1 MEDKKTENTTVN
13 TESLS
18 KYRIE
23 ALTDGVFAI
32 VMTLM
37 ILELKF
43 PEDIPGHIFSTDIQ
57 DHLLLLLPKLENY
70 AISFIVL
77 GIYWI
82 RHQTQFN
89 IIKYADRGLI
99 WINIIFLMFVALIP
113 FTTDFIMDYPGFQLP
128 IILYSSN
135 LSIIG
140 FLLYLHWKYA
150 TYNFK
155 LIDKDVNIIYIKRT
169 SKLTLLAPLIF
180 ILTIIISFLDTRISI
195 TLMYAVPIVYII
207 FRNYS
212 KVFKPKIIRRRRIH
226 KKDGG
231 QESN

>member
-1 MEDKKTENTTVN
+1 MENNKSEENIVFARD
-13 TESLS
+13 SLS

-32 VMTLM
+32 VMTIM

-43 PEDIPGHIFSTDIQ
+43 PEDIPGHTFPADIQ
-57 DHLLLLLPKLENY
+57 NYLLLLLPKLENY
-70 AISFIVL
+70 AISFVVL

-82 RHQTQFN
+82 RHQIQFN
-89 IIKYADRGLI
+89 TIKFADKGLI

-113 FTTDFIMDYPGFQLP
+113 FTTSFMMNYPGFQLP

-135 LSIIG
+135 LTIIG
-140 FLLYLHWKYA
+140 FLLFIHWLYA

-155 LIDKDVNIIYIKRT
+155 LIDKNVNSLYIKRT
-169 SKLTLLAPLIF
+169 SKLNLLAPVVF
-180 ILTIIISFLDTRISI
+180 ILTIIISFFNLRISL
-195 TLMYAVPIVYII
+195 TLMYTVPIIYII

-212 KVFKPKIIRRRRIH
+212 KVFKPRIAKRKSLRKKI
-226 KKDGG
+226 
-231 QESN
+231 SS

>member
-1 MEDKKTENTTVN
+1 MEDKKVENTTVN

-37 ILELKF
+37 ILELRL
-43 PEDIPGHIFSTDIQ
+43 PEDIAENLFPVDIKN
-57 DHLLLLLPKLENY
+57 HLLLLLPKLENY

-89 IIKYADRGLI
+89 IIKYTDKGLI

-113 FTTDFIMDYPGFQLP
+113 FTTDFIMDYPGFQIP
-128 IILYSSN
+128 VILYSSN
-135 LSIIG
+135 ITVIG
-140 FLLYLHWKYA
+140 LILYLHWKYA

-155 LIDKDVNIIYIKRT
+155 LIDREVNIVYIKRT
-169 SKLTLLAPLIF
+169 SKLNLTAPLIF
-180 ILTIIISFLDTRISI
+180 ILTIIISFFNTRVSI
-195 TLMYAVPIVYII
+195 TLMYTVPIVYII

-212 KVFKPKIIRRRRIH
+212 KVFKPKISRRRRIH
-226 KKDGG
+226 KKGGG

>member
-1 MEDKKTENTTVN
+1 MEEKK

-37 ILELKF
+37 ILELRL
-43 PEDIPGHIFSTDIQ
+43 PEDIADNLFPADIKN
-57 DHLLLLLPKLENY
+57 HLLLLLPKLENY

-89 IIKYADRGLI
+89 IIKYTDKGLI

-113 FTTDFIMDYPGFQLP
+113 FTTDFIMDYPGFQIP
-128 IILYSSN
+128 VILYSSN
-135 LSIIG
+135 IAVIG
-140 FLLYLHWKYA
+140 FILYLHWKYA
-150 TYNFK
+150 THNFK
-155 LIDKDVNIIYIKRT
+155 LINREVNIVYIKRT
-169 SKLTLLAPLIF
+169 SKLNLTAPLIF
-180 ILTIIISFLDTRISI
+180 ILTIIVSFLDTRISI
-195 TLMYAVPIVYII
+195 TLMYAVPIIYII

-226 KKDGG
+226 KKEGV
-231 QESN
+231 